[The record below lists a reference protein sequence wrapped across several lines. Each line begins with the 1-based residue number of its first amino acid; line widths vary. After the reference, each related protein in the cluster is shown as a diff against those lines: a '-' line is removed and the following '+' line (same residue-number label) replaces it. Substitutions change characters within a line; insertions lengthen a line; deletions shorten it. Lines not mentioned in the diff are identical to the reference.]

1 MSLFEILAGCFV
13 YAVGCTL
20 QGVLGFGANLLAVP
34 ILALINPDFVPG
46 PVLLINPLL
55 SGFFTIREK
64 GNTDKYDL
72 TWTII
77 GRLPG
82 IALAVLALSA
92 VTEEKIGVLFG
103 GLLPFAIALKLSGL
117 KFERS
122 QKNLMLGGCMSGFMG
137 TAVGVGGP
145 PIALLYHD
153 VSGPVLRATLSLY
166 FFIGTAISISA
177 LAATGNFDSGDLLI
191 SAFLLPAAIAGM
203 AISGPLRKTLNQKW
217 ITSGIYFLSGTAAI
231 ILLIRSLF

>member
-1 MSLFEILAGCFV
+1 MSLLEILVGCFV

-55 SGFFTIREK
+55 SGFFTIRER
-64 GNTDKYDL
+64 GSTDKYGL

-82 IALAVLALSA
+82 IVLAVFALSVVA
-92 VTEEKIGVLFG
+92 EEKIGVLFG
-103 GLLPFAIALKLSGL
+103 SLLLFAIALKLSGL

-122 QKNLMLGGCMSGFMG
+122 QKNLMLGGCVSGFMG

-153 VSGPVLRATLSLY
+153 VSGPVLRATLSPY
-166 FFIGTAISISA
+166 F
-177 LAATGNFDSGDLLI
+177 L
-191 SAFLLPAAIAGM
+191 
-203 AISGPLRKTLNQKW
+203 
-217 ITSGIYFLSGTAAI
+217 ITSRISVIF
-231 ILLIRSLF
+231 

>member
-1 MSLFEILAGCFV
+1 MSVFEVVAGCFV

-55 SGFFTIREK
+55 SGFITFRER
-64 GNTDKYDL
+64 GNTDKHGL
-72 TWTII
+72 TWTVL

-82 IALAVLALSA
+82 IALAVFALSVVA
-92 VTEEKIGVLFG
+92 EERIGVLFG
-103 GLLPFAIALKLSGL
+103 SLLLFAIALKLSGL

-122 QKNLMLGGCMSGFMG
+122 QKNLMLAGCVSGFMG

-153 VSGPVLRATLSLY
+153 VSGSVLRATLSPY
-166 FFIGTAISISA
+166 FLIGTVISVGA
-177 LAATGNFDSGDLLI
+177 LAATGNFDSGDLLV
-191 SAFLLPAAIAGM
+191 SMYLLPAVIIGM
-203 AISGPLRKTLNQKW
+203 AISGPLRKTLNHRW
-217 ITSGIYFLSGTAAI
+217 ITPGIYLLSGTAAI
-231 ILLIRSLF
+231 TLLIRSLF